1 MAMGKGSLS
10 TILQRAALAAI
21 LLFVVLLPNRGWG
34 QKTYYSYKN
43 GDWNSVNTWTL
54 DPTGTTPIGAAIPT
68 LADNV
73 VIRNGDVI
81 SFTTGNSIKAKVIE
95 VENGAVLDL
104 GNTTGHTLGD
114 VNGKGLLRISST
126 TLPSFGNGNFN
137 SAGGGTVEVY
147 ASASI
152 TLTAAVTYNN
162 LILNFTNSTNK
173 LIIGGTSS
181 YNFTVNGDL
190 TIKQGGLQINNGS
203 DYAKTLVVDGNVT
216 VFSAGSISVGN
227 NNSYIDPINKVILK
241 SDLINNGGNVTF
253 YSEYYFYQN
262 SATVTFNN
270 PSKDQLLQCNGT
282 TKFWKLVVDKGVD
295 DTYMLDVQANAAG
308 NFTIDGSFDGDVPN
322 PDEPGSLRN
331 NKALEIYAGTLRL
344 GQNISLPGI
353 ATNGNVFAIDSD
365 AQLWLDG
372 ATVATIDVGRA
383 SDECVI
389 IYGKLK
395 ITGNSTFS
403 SLGSEGIIIR
413 GAGIYE
419 QSGGDATA
427 GVFRTSARGELGL
440 HRGGVIMNGGRLTI
454 TGNVKAGQY
463 AAFTLPYPNNIFQM
477 SGDAVLDIKAS
488 TSSSEV
494 GGGRSILLSM
504 DPKNASLTGG
514 MVIISADNRNAGI
527 VSKVPFYNLSLL
539 GNSNNGRNISLSNYA
554 GYNPGGTDAPMAAVA
569 VQPLEVL
576 NNLVVQKVGGTGSL
590 AFNAN
595 NQDVIVGGDMLIS
608 ANATYTPGTNTTRFN
623 GSRAQTYT
631 NNGTANLNNVELVGG
646 STYLTTKTDMQVNGN
661 LTIGEGTT
669 LYDEGKTVTV
679 AGNIYNSGKHI
690 STGSGSINMSGSGKT
705 IGGSGNGVF
714 GVLKLTNGNATL
726 AANQRFD
733 GSVSALRLVSGLLD
747 IGSYRLTLGTYASV
761 FSDNGT
767 GTAFSAAKMI
777 RTSGLLSDE
786 GVVKDYSGRTDTDP
800 YPYLFTYPVGFGSSY
815 HPATLRL
822 NIKPGQLGLVT
833 VKPVSGAHPL
843 VDATKS
849 LACYWKTNTT
859 NFLGLNADW
868 LFNYIPSTD
877 VKPAATNEKDY
888 IGAIF
893 RGDRW
898 ITDPSV
904 VTVDKTNHNVT
915 STNQPQ
921 IEGEYTAGL
930 LEAFAAPKI
939 YFSIISTGNW
949 NSPSTWSTTPGGA
962 AGATIPDA
970 SSIVVVSDTHTV
982 TIPATVNASCKRL
995 IIKPGATLDVKIPE
1009 ATVTRSFGYLA
1020 DQSQGGGGTLKVE
1033 LAAATT
1039 LPGGDFSDFCG
1050 TNGGTVEYYGAE
1062 SRTLPAAPQG
1072 TYYNLVLSPEI
1083 RTRYSFQSGQNTIYN
1098 DLICTGKDLTSEMA
1112 TATASTN
1119 ISVGGNLLLRKGAF
1133 YFWNTGAHKLEVGK
1147 DVLVDASANFR
1158 VTGGSG
1164 HAISI
1169 GENLRADGSFDASY
1183 ATTTFKGI
1191 VSGVVSG
1198 SSNVTIK
1205 DLVVDKGVSA
1215 STKLT
1220 ISNGNTTINGSTS
1233 LLNGELLVSGGAT
1246 LNVNHPTGG
1255 GFIIPSTAALTVDS
1269 PLAKVTVNS
1278 NAYGNDGDIL
1288 LFGALGVKLGNLYV
1302 GPEGGGHNYDIE
1314 VGASGVPTIRVDGG
1328 NLYVGGQIRRS
1339 VAQFV
1344 GSLRYY
1350 QGGGTVHILGKN
1362 QNDSPNYSL
1371 STFRN
1376 NQRAK
1381 FEVLN
1386 VGSVF
1391 SMTGG
1396 TLRIAEGGG
1405 NNFGDLYVEPESAT
1419 VTGGVVELGASSSS
1433 SKDIRLSA
1441 SCLLPS
1447 VVVGGSITATN
1458 TIYPLQILNDLTIV
1472 SSGRFKANG
1481 LDLTIGRSLFNY
1493 QPNDGFQH
1501 GAAAG
1506 ATQTT
1511 TFRGGGDGQ
1520 IVGTSGS
1527 NVTFSTL
1534 VVNKPGAKLAL
1545 GTTSNVLVEK
1555 MLDLSAG
1562 TLQDKGNTITVKGDM
1577 KNTAV
1582 HESDANS
1589 ATGIVFDGAI
1599 AYGTTQVAQRIWSDV
1614 KGGFGNVTINN
1625 ATGVTFDDEF
1635 AINNRLTFVKGILNI
1650 DENLLRLGVNS
1661 EIQGAGGGKYIMT
1674 NGIYRDKGVEKV
1686 FPKSM
1691 GIVTFLYPLG
1701 VAGGK
1706 YTPSTITLSNNN
1718 TDGGS
1723 IRVLPINSEHPM
1735 LVDPA
1740 NKKNN
1745 LDYYWI
1751 VEPSLNLTGYTSTM
1765 KFTYVSNLAWSSD
1778 SKVGRF
1784 ITDNWYPLGGITD
1797 AAIDASSKTF
1807 TISNKDYL
1815 RGEYTIAHQ
1824 ENLFGKPVY
1833 YSNVNSG
1840 NWEDKNSWLIK
1851 KPEDLDVPA
1860 NYTLPTSGPNGHRVI
1875 IKSGHTITITQNN
1888 RQAYSLELNGTLN
1901 LQDKIY
1907 HDFRR
1912 LTGSGTLMIAAYNGQ
1927 FLPPGG
1933 DLTAFTNQSA
1943 STIELNGAGTLDA
1956 RFTEFPNLNF
1966 TGLGDKVIPLSLN
1979 SRYHTVYGNLTIAD
1993 GVVKKLGSSN
2003 QGILRVYGNWDNKK
2017 GAGAWVPGTS
2027 QVQLVGDRNQT
2038 VSIAGTATEQFYNLQ
2053 LQKNQASQKLSLSSS
2068 VDVTNLLSLNRGII
2082 DVAAGKVLRLT
2093 STGAGYTRSG
2103 YTIADAF
2110 VDGAMQKNMFSG
2122 STFTFPAGDLDHSA
2136 PVSVENTSTSATPS
2150 YWETQYYKAS
2160 PSAIGSS
2167 FDNAQLSGISDR
2179 EYWRIKNT
2187 SSGASDKA
2195 YVRLQWD
2202 DFSGMP
2208 SILQS
2213 MNKIRVAE
2221 YNGSMWKSVSDAV
2234 NVDKAAK
2241 TVCTTD
2247 QRLNANANK
2256 YYTLSLAGMPTAV
2269 LSAPSPTE
2277 ICGGESTNITLTMT
2291 EGGPWK
2297 IQYTVDGG
2305 TPVSLDVPISPF
2317 TFALTGSAIGS
2328 AVDKDIDHKVK
2339 VVYVKNAVGDENYIN
2354 SNEVGIKVKRT
2365 PNPVIVGPNPSMQG
2379 ASGVKYSVTA
2389 VSGDSYSWSISGGT
2403 ITAGAN
2409 LNEVTVTWNSVSSG
2423 TISIT
2428 EKSSSNSCPVTTSM
2442 DVSLDTK
2449 PTPQITANPSLVTC
2463 LNNTVVYSTAQ
2474 YGGNTYSWEIS
2485 GTSGTDYDIVSGGLY
2500 QSSLEVRWKTSGSK
2514 LIKLT
2519 ETKGGV
2525 SVSDQ
2530 KAAQVNAYPLSN
2542 KLVSDASVCKGNAAS
2557 ITVAA
2562 SESGVAYQ
2570 LFDNLGAPVGGAVN
2584 GNGSTITLTPTI
2596 NAPKG
2601 IYSTYEV
2608 RASIGTCQTS
2618 QTDKPTLTV
2627 LDAVVATVVSDKGT
2641 EVCSSDQVK
2650 FSAYDNGVSP
2660 VGSVAFYHNGVLVPT
2675 EKIIGNTYTTKSLV
2689 DGDEIYAV
2697 VGNGA
2702 CFASASPVKMTVK
2715 QCIPNDPINPPSV
2728 ASTTACASTAAEKM
2742 VTNVS
2747 LDALPIGATSLNW
2760 SIISGAGV
2768 VSSTGVLT
2776 ARIEWAVGYTG
2787 TATISVVGSN
2797 ASGLSANAKSVN
2809 VTVYARPIVTIEQ
2822 VSKPADA
2829 NSYTACAGGVI
2840 NLQVK
2845 ENGYSYTWS
2854 ISDSRFTLTAATNE
2868 QTGVTSPANS
2878 TLFPD
2883 IAAGILK
2890 NPKVSVTV
2898 KDTYGCFNTADQ
2910 TLNFYRIPVTGPPY
2924 HIGNN
2929 ISK

>member
-1 MAMGKGSLS
+1 MAMGKGYLS

-43 GDWNSVNTWTL
+43 GSWNTADTWTL

-73 VIRNGDVI
+73 VIRNGDVVTFTGTTPKI
-81 SFTTGNSIKAKVIE
+81 SVTAIE
-95 VENGAVLDL
+95 IESGATLDL
-104 GNTTGHTLGD
+104 GNSTGHTLGD
-114 VNGKGLLRISST
+114 VNGKGLLRISAT
-126 TLPSFGNGNFN
+126 TLPSFGSGNFN
-137 SAGGGTVEVY
+137 SAGGGTVEIY
-147 ASASI
+147 AGTDI
-152 TLTAAVTYNN
+152 TLTAAATYNN
-162 LILNFTNSTNK
+162 LILNFTNATNK
-173 LIIGGTSS
+173 LIIGGANS
-181 YNFTVNGDL
+181 YNFIVNGDL
-190 TIKQGGLQINNGS
+190 TIKQGGLQINNNNTW
-203 DYAKTLVVDGNVT
+203 AKTIYLNGNVLCSSNAQ
-216 VFSAGSISVGN
+216 VSVG
-227 NNSYIDPINKVILK
+227 SGTHAVYIKGDF
-241 SDLINNGGNVTF
+241 INNGGAAKF
-253 YSEYYFYQN
+253 YSTN
-262 SATVTFNN
+262 GTSTVTFNN

-282 TKFWKLVVDKGVD
+282 TKFWNLVVDKGVD

-308 NFTIDGSFDGDVPN
+308 NFSIDGAFDGDISN
-322 PDEPGSLRN
+322 QDSPGSVIN
-331 NKALEIYAGTLRL
+331 NKALEIFAGTLRF
-344 GQNISLPGI
+344 GSNIVFNSI
-353 ATNGNVFAIDSD
+353 ATKNEIDLWGQTYYNGAFAIDSD

-372 ATVATIDVGRA
+372 ANVTVNSAAARN
-383 SDECVI
+383 SSRI
-389 IYGKLK
+389 IVYGKLK

-403 SLGSEGIIIR
+403 SPGSEGIIIR

-419 QSGGDATA
+419 QSGGTATA
-427 GVFRTSARGELGL
+427 GVLRTSARGNLGE
-440 HRGGVIMNGGRLTI
+440 HRGGVILTGGTLTI
-454 TGNVKAGQY
+454 TGNVLAGQY
-463 AAFTLPYPNNIFQM
+463 ASFTLPYPSNIFQM
-477 SGDAVLDIKAS
+477 SGNAVLDINKS
-488 TSSSEV
+488 TSSYGDE
-494 GGGRSILLSM
+494 GHLLSILLSM

-514 MVIISADNRNAGI
+514 TVIVRADSRDAGI
-527 VSKVPFYNLSLL
+527 VSKVPFYNLQLL
-539 GNSNNGRNISLSNYA
+539 GSGGNSIAISSYD
-554 GYNPGGTDAPMAAVA
+554 GYDPGTTDAPMDPV
-569 VQPLEVL
+569 VLQPL
-576 NNLVVQKVGGTGSL
+576 VVKNDLTIQRIGTGNL
-590 AFNAN
+590 TFNAN
-595 NQDVIVGGDMLIS
+595 SQDVTVGEDMLIG

-631 NNGTANLNNVELVGG
+631 NNGAANLNNVELVGG
-646 STYLTTKTDMQVNGN
+646 STYLTTKTGMQVNGN

-679 AGNIYNSGKHI
+679 VGNIYNSGKHI
-690 STGSGSINMSGSGKT
+690 STGSGSISMSGSGKT

-726 AANQRFD
+726 VANQRFD

-761 FSDNGT
+761 FSDNST
-767 GTAFSAAKMI
+767 GADFSAAKMI
-777 RTSGLLSDE
+777 RTGGLLSDE

-800 YPYLFTYPVGFGSSY
+800 YPYSFTYPVGFGSSY

-843 VDATKS
+843 ADATKS
-849 LACYWKTNTT
+849 LACYWKINTT

-877 VKPAATNEKDY
+877 VKPTTTDEKDY

-893 RGDRW
+893 RDDKW

-904 VTVDKTNHNVT
+904 VTVEKTTHNVI

-921 IEGEYTAGL
+921 IGGEYTAGL
-930 LEAFAAPKI
+930 AAAFSKPNI
-939 YFSIISTGNW
+939 FYSITPTGNW
-949 NSPSTWSTTPGGA
+949 NSPGTWSNSPGGT
-962 AGATIPDA
+962 AGSTTPDA
-970 SSIVVVSDTHTV
+970 SSIVVIGDGGVHTV
-982 TIPATVNASCKRL
+982 TIPGSISASCKRL
-995 IIKPGATLDVKIPE
+995 IIKPGATLDVKIPGT
-1009 ATVTRSFGYLA
+1009 TVTRTFGYLA

-1050 TNGGTVEYYGAE
+1050 TNGGTVEYYGSAP
-1062 SRTLPAAPQG
+1062 RVLPS
-1072 TYYNLVLSPEI
+1072 TSTKSYYNLKSSQTGVTYTFP
-1083 RTRYSFQSGQNTIYN
+1083 SGATSIYN
-1098 DLICTGKDLTSEMA
+1098 DLMLSGST
-1112 TATASTN
+1112 TASALATN
-1119 ISVGGNLLLRKGAF
+1119 STSTSISVGNNLVLAQGNL
-1133 YFWNTGAHKLEVGK
+1133 NITGTGPHTVTVGNK
-1147 DVLVDASANFR
+1147 VDVASAATFQ
-1158 VTGGSG
+1158 VTSGTTG

-1169 GENLRADGSFDASY
+1169 AGDLAVAGSFNSANS
-1183 ATTTFKGI
+1183 TLTFKGSNSSEI
-1191 VSGVVSG
+1191 SGAG
-1198 SSNVTIK
+1198 SVAIS

-1246 LNVNHPTGG
+1246 LNVNHPSGG
-1255 GFIIPSTAALTVDS
+1255 GFTIPSSAALTVDN

-1278 NAYGNDGDIL
+1278 KAYGNDGDIL
-1288 LFGALGVKLGNLYV
+1288 LFGTLGVKQGDLYV
-1302 GPEGGGHNYDIE
+1302 GPEGDGHNYDIE

-1350 QGGGTVHILGKN
+1350 QSGGTVHILGKN

-1599 AYGTTQVAQRIWSDV
+1599 AYGTTQVSQRIWSDI
-1614 KGGFGNVTINN
+1614 KGVFGNVTIKN

-1635 AINNRLTFVKGILNI
+1635 TINNRLTFAKGILNI
-1650 DENLLRLGVNS
+1650 DENLLRLGVS
-1661 EIQGAGGGKYIMT
+1661 AEIQGASSGMYIMS

-1686 FPKSM
+1686 FPKSAAD
-1691 GIVTFLYPLG
+1691 VAFVYPIG
-1701 VAGGK
+1701 VAGK
-1706 YTPSTITLSNNN
+1706 YTPATITLKNNSV
-1718 TDGGS
+1718 DGGS
-1723 IRVLPINSEHPM
+1723 VRILPINSEHPM

-1784 ITDNWYPLGGITD
+1784 VTDNWYPLEGITD
-1797 AAIDASSKTF
+1797 AAINNTAKTF

-1815 RGEYTIAHQ
+1815 KGEYTIAHKD
-1824 ENLFGKPVY
+1824 NLLGKPVY
-1833 YSNVNSG
+1833 YSNVANG
-1840 NWEDKNSWLIK
+1840 NWENGSSWLVK
-1851 KPEDLDVPA
+1851 KPEEA
-1860 NYTLPTSGPNGHRVI
+1860 TYTVPTSGPNGHRVI
-1875 IKSGHTITITQNN
+1875 IKTGHTITITQNN

-1933 DLTAFTNQSA
+1933 DLAAFTNQSV

-1966 TGLGDKVIPLSLN
+1966 TGTGDKVIPLSLN

-2110 VDGAMQKNMFSG
+2110 VDGAMQKNMLSG
-2122 STFTFPAGDLDHSA
+2122 ATFTFPAGDVDHSA
-2136 PVSVENTSTSATPS
+2136 PVSVENTSTSVTPS

-2241 TVCTTD
+2241 TVQTST
-2247 QRLNANANK
+2247 QRPNANANK

-2269 LSAPSPTE
+2269 LSTPSPTE

-2297 IQYTVDGG
+2297 VQYTVDGG

-2339 VVYVKNAVGDENYIN
+2339 VVYVKNAAGDENYIN

-2389 VSGDSYSWSISGGT
+2389 ISSDSYSWSISGGT

-2409 LNEVTVTWNSVSSG
+2409 LNEVTVTWNSVPSG
-2423 TISIT
+2423 TISVV
-2428 EKSSSNSCPVTTSM
+2428 EKSPSNSCPVTTSM

-2485 GTSGTDYDIVSGGLY
+2485 GTSGTDYDIISGGLY
-2500 QSSLEVRWKTSGSK
+2500 QSSLEVRWKTSGAK

-2557 ITVAA
+2557 ITVDA

-2618 QTDKPTLTV
+2618 QTDKPTITV

-2675 EKIIGNTYTTKSLV
+2675 EKIIGNTYTAKSLV

-2697 VGNGA
+2697 IGNGA

-2728 ASTTACASTAAEKM
+2728 ASTAACASTAAEKM

-2760 SIISGAGV
+2760 SITSGAGI

-2797 ASGLSANAKSVN
+2797 ASGLSANAKSVD
-2809 VTVYARPIVTIEQ
+2809 VTVYSRPTVTIEQ

-2898 KDTYGCFNTADQ
+2898 KDIYGCFNTADQ